1 MGLPWDP
8 SLLCESDQWN
18 TSCYFPCVQWF
29 GALVW
34 CPSYRLAEKPKE
46 VCPGVCSTPGN
57 AVSEVPWQKQGGG
70 PQVLSGLRDPLHNI
84 KEMRLSLEKAH
95 HWQAF
100 NYREGKASGSQSIK
114 GFQCSIIIGVAAKR
128 FLLKTLSYF
137 CFTKRGG
144 GISKHQGFGYVSFRN
159 SSKSFEMKWWF

>member
-46 VCPGVCSTPGN
+46 ICPGVCSTPGN

-84 KEMRLSLEKAH
+84 NEMRLSLEKAH
-95 HWQAF
+95 HRQAF
-100 NYREGKASGSQSIK
+100 NYKEGKASGSQSIK
-114 GFQCSIIIGVAAKR
+114 VFQCSIIISAAAKR

-137 CFTKRGG
+137 CFTKKGEKNPKTPR
-144 GISKHQGFGYVSFRN
+144 IRVCLIRN
-159 SSKSFEMKWWF
+159 SSKSFEMKWCF